1 MNSTL
6 FFAVS
11 LDRPKGHGMADLM
24 LHSFFEFGILY
35 CQVIAIAAPN
45 GFYKQTLHLF
55 GCE

>member
-45 GFYKQTLHLF
+45 GFYNQTCHLS
-55 GCE
+55 GC